1 MEEIVK
7 KSDSDVIE
15 DAARA
20 AAHSG
25 ARGPG
30 RPAKSATYRREQTAR
45 RILERHGD
53 PLEEL
58 ARIMASAT
66 DPKLKLDAAKA
77 LAPYLYPAMKAVEL
91 SGAGGEQLVVEVR
104 KA

>member
-1 MEEIVK
+1 MK
-7 KSDSDVIE
+7 KDHTQTVG

-20 AAHSG
+20 AARSG

-30 RPAKSATYRREQTAR
+30 RPGQAATYRREQTAR
-45 RILERHGD
+45 RIIEKHGD

-58 ARIMASAT
+58 ARIMAAAT

-77 LAPYLYPAMKAVEL
+77 LAPYLYPAMKAVEV
-91 SGAGGEQLVVEVR
+91 SAPGGEQLIVEVR